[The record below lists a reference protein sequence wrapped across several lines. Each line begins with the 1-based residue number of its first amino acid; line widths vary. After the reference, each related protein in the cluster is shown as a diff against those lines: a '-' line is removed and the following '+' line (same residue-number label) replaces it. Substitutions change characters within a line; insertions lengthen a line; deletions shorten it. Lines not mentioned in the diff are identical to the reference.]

1 MVDKIKQ
8 KVDKLD
14 LKDMDNAAI
23 KQSLSV
29 LSKVQ
34 ADYLVIDL
42 ITKLKEEL
50 NRRKLNDW

>member
-8 KVDKLD
+8 EVDKLD

>member
-1 MVDKIKQ
+1 MDKVKEKI
-8 KVDKLD
+8 DNLD

-29 LSKVQ
+29 LKKTS

-42 ITKLKEEL
+42 ITKLQNEL
-50 NRRKLNDW
+50 KRRGITNE